1 MVVVRDDVLDVAD
14 EPFPAHHGEMVT
26 TRITTVL
33 IALTLGT
40 TLLIGGG
47 LLASPA
53 LADPV
58 DTTTAP
64 TPDGFTYQPLWPFAS
79 QGEADRWLRD
89 DADPKTTAL
98 SFARDYL
105 GFAEI
110 DRTTTV
116 TEHVDE
122 AWVGVGYA
130 LPSGESSTAATIH
143 LARFGTASNAPWEV
157 VGSVDDDLTLS
168 TPRYGSTTGT
178 VIEAGG
184 TVTGVDESLH
194 LQVRQSTHDDVLG
207 DHCCVSA
214 GGDSRPWSATFSTS
228 PPQPGALTL
237 VVWTG
242 GHVAKV
248 EKFTITGLRAQ

>member
-1 MVVVRDDVLDVAD
+1 MA
-14 EPFPAHHGEMVT
+14 T

-33 IALTLGT
+33 SALILST
-40 TLLIGGG
+40 TLIIGGG
-47 LLASPA
+47 LLAPPA

-64 TPDGFTYQPLWPFAS
+64 TPAGFTYQPLWPFAS
-79 QGEADRWLRD
+79 QDGADRWLRD
-89 DADPKTTAL
+89 GAVAGAAPWHSDPDTTAL
-98 SFARDYL
+98 LFAQDHL

-130 LPSGESSTAATIH
+130 LPNGKSTTAATIH
-143 LARFGTASNAPWEV
+143 LARFGTAPNAPWEV
-157 VGSVDDDLTLS
+157 VGSRDDALTLS
-168 TPRYGSTTGT
+168 TPLYGSAAGT
-178 VIEAGG
+178 VIKAGG
-184 TVTGVDESLH
+184 TITGVDESLH
-194 LQVRQSTHDDVLG
+194 LQVRQSTQENVLG
-207 DHCCVSA
+207 DYCCVPA
-214 GGDSRPWSATFSTS
+214 GGESRPWSATFSTS

-242 GHVAKV
+242 GHVANV
-248 EKFTITGLRAQ
+248 EKFAVTGLRAQ

>member
-1 MVVVRDDVLDVAD
+1 MA
-14 EPFPAHHGEMVT
+14 T
-26 TRITTVL
+26 TRIITVL
-33 IALTLGT
+33 SALILGATVT
-40 TLLIGGG
+40 TGGG
-47 LLASPA
+47 PLAPPA

-64 TPDGFTYQPLWPFAS
+64 APDGFTYQPLWPFAS
-79 QGEADRWLRD
+79 QDEADRWLRD
-89 DADPKTTAL
+89 GAVAGAAPWHADPETTAL
-98 SFARDYL
+98 SFAQDYL

-130 LPSGESSTAATIH
+130 SPTGKPTTAATIH
-143 LARFGTASNAPWEV
+143 LARFGTATNAPWEV
-157 VGSVDDDLTLS
+157 VGSLDDALTLS
-168 TPRYGSTTGT
+168 TPVYGSTVGT

-184 TVTGVDESLH
+184 AITGVDENLH
-194 LQVRQSTHDDVLG
+194 LQVRQSTQENVLG
-207 DHCCVSA
+207 DYCCVPA
-214 GGDSRPWSATFSTS
+214 GGESRPWSATFSTS

-248 EKFTITGLRAQ
+248 EKFAVTGLRAQ

>member
-1 MVVVRDDVLDVAD
+1 MAPR
-14 EPFPAHHGEMVT
+14 
-26 TRITTVL
+26 
-33 IALTLGT
+33 
-40 TLLIGGG
+40 
-47 LLASPA
+47 A

-58 DTTTAP
+58 DATIAP
-64 TPDGFTYQPLWPFAS
+64 EADDFGFQPLWPFAS
-79 QGEADRWLRD
+79 QDEADRWLRED
-89 DADPKTTAL
+89 AAAGDAPWHADPTTTAL
-98 SFARDYL
+98 LFAQDYL

-130 LPSGESSTAATIH
+130 LPDGESTTAATIH
-143 LARFGTASNAPWEV
+143 LARFGTDANAPWEV
-157 VGSVDDDLTLS
+157 VGSLDDVLTVS
-168 TPRYGSTTGT
+168 TPPYGGIAGT

-184 TVTGVDESLH
+184 IITGVDESLH
-194 LQVRQSTHDDVLG
+194 LQVRQSTEENVLG
-207 DHCCVSA
+207 DYCCVSA
-214 GGDSRPWSATFSTS
+214 GGESRPWSATVSTS

-248 EKFTITGLRAQ
+248 EKFAITGLRAQ